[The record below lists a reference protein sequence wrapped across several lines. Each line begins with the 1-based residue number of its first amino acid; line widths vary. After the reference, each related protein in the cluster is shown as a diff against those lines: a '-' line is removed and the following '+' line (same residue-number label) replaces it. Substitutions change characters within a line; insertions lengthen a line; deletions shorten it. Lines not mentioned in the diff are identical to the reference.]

1 MTLSIIGRCSKT
13 GQMGIAI
20 SSSSI
25 AVGARCPW
33 LRSKVGAVSTQ
44 NITLPALGPRILDRL
59 QQGATA
65 ETALKAGLDTDDYAA
80 WRQVTVM
87 TTDGQSAFYSGE
99 KTLGVNNALSGEN
112 CVAAGNLLANP
123 DVIAA
128 MVQAF
133 EQRSGHL
140 ADRLIAAMQAGMSAG
155 EKRARCIRRRCR
167 LWILPSGRL
176 LIYASTGP
184 TPTPSMN
191 STNSGKPISRRCRTI
206 SRARSTPL
214 RRRATACRATSNRKE
229 R

>member
-155 EKRARCIRRRCR
+155 GEAGLVHSAALSIVDSPVWPIVDLRVDWTDADPIDELNKLWQAYQPQMQDYITRA
-167 LWILPSGRL
+167 LDPTQAPSYGVP
-176 LIYASTGP
+176 GD
-184 TPTPSMN
+184 
-191 STNSGKPISRRCRTI
+191 
-206 SRARSTPL
+206 
-214 RRRATACRATSNRKE
+214 E
-229 R
+229 